1 MVESRRNPFN
11 RPADSFDDSVEFV
24 KELKHNFGA
33 FQDHECKAL
42 KSKLVDMEYQGSG
55 RVRLSR
61 FYGGALDETN
71 PKMPSLVIANY
82 INSPSNC
89 LVGSGFYSV
98 CCFDECFGLMRAV
111 ESKIAAPSATPSR
124 LAHVVS
130 GLHSDTVV
138 APRNLSSALH
148 ARLDEIAKLH
158 GGYVPLHGR
167 LFAQWMHHAYPREC
181 SFPHVSGTTNP
192 MLPEDYLASSGRE
205 TIDATVEEMEW
216 HHSRWEEESSESEDL
231 ALPWHD
237 VEELMAAGAGLQS
250 HNTQTR
256 GLLHAVMAFG
266 ALVAIAVPL
275 ASASKVA
282 ISGSETFDKQI
293 LV

>member
-82 INSPSNC
+82 INSPTNC
-89 LVGSGFYSV
+89 LVASGFYSV
-98 CCFDECFGLMRAV
+98 CCFDECFGLMRDV

-124 LAHVVS
+124 LAQVVS

-148 ARLDEIAKLH
+148 ARLDEIAKFH

-192 MLPEDYLASSGRE
+192 LLPEEFLASSGLE

-216 HHSRWEEESSESEDL
+216 HHSRWEEESSESDDL
-231 ALPWHD
+231 KLPWQD
-237 VEELMAAGAGLQS
+237 VEELMATVAEPTNRRAQA
-250 HNTQTR
+250 R
-256 GLLHAVMAFG
+256 GLLHIVMALG
-266 ALVAIAVPL
+266 ALVAIAVPIK
-275 ASASKVA
+275 SALRVA
-282 ISGSETFDKQI
+282 ISGSDVSDKQI